1 MYNIQSPQLNNL
13 VLLMQE
19 QKPEPM
25 DWKEISRLLEIA
37 FEEDM
42 NNNDM
47 ISLSSDTMTF
57 EDLNM

>member
-13 VLLMQE
+13 VLLIQE
-19 QKPEPM
+19 HKPEPM
-25 DWKEISRLLEIA
+25 DWKKISHLLEIA

-42 NNNDM
+42 NNNDL
-47 ISLSSDTMTF
+47 IPLSSDTMPF